1 MLHAKCLLNELL
13 PVLCVKP
20 VIVSLKQ
27 PAFSIDGANPTIEVI
42 EGVEVTLADGKSYEF
57 AGKRLGDGEQGIWI
71 F

>member
-13 PVLCVKP
+13 PVFCVKP
-20 VIVSLKQ
+20 VIVPFKQ
-27 PAFSIDGANPTIEVI
+27 PAFGLDGANPTVEVI

-57 AGKRLGDGEQGIWI
+57 TGKRLGEGKQGIWI